1 MKVETITQGSIVV
14 ATPHGPL
21 TSEETGDFRAAVGD
35 SIRERNGRVVLD
47 MTDVPFLDSAGIEAL
62 VEMIA
67 EAPTLQKP
75 RMARLADACREA
87 LDLTDVLE
95 KLDTFDTVENALRS
109 FRQ

>member
-1 MKVETITQGSIVV
+1 MKVETLAQGSIVV

-21 TSEETGDFRAAVGD
+21 THEETGDFRAAIGD

-47 MTDVPFLDSAGIEAL
+47 MTDVPFLDSAGIEVLLELIGQA
-62 VEMIA
+62 A
-67 EAPTLQKP
+67 TLQKP
-75 RMARLADACREA
+75 RLARLADACREA

-95 KLDTFDTVENALRS
+95 KLETFDTVENALRS